1 MCKQRKINL
10 PGLVFPLLAAMT
22 PDHWEVEVV
31 IEVVDEVDFD
41 CDADLVGIGTMG
53 HAIFRGLEIA
63 REFKKRGKTVFFGGY
78 MASMVPEKVLEM
90 GVDSVV
96 VGDAEN
102 SYPQLLQDYEKDG
115 KIKKVYDLPI
125 SELKNLP
132 LPKYELLL
140 DKPLGNM
147 LPVQAGRGCPH
158 LCSFCSVS
166 CIYKGKYL
174 VRPISEVM
182 RDIKRIK
189 ELGFS
194 GFYLI
199 DDNIVGNPGYLSEL
213 ARQIKPLNLHWASQ
227 CSLNLARN
235 QKLLREVADSGC
247 RILSFGLESITQEG
261 LDKLNKSWVKVTEHE
276 KLLRRIEKAGIMPSS
291 EMMVGLDS
299 DTEES
304 LRATLDF
311 VNRARIPIPRFY
323 ILTPMPGS
331 ELYEQFK
338 REGRLLHEDYK
349 KYDGTQAVHTPQNIS
364 PEELT
369 EMYWWLN
376 RQVFSLSSI
385 LQRTILHKN
394 ALKHPLSHLFALGVN
409 LHYRHYIKKGVTPN
423 IF

>member
-1 MCKQRKINL
+1 MPKILFIQPTQYYENGTALCKQRKINL

-22 PDHWEVEVV
+22 PEHWEVEVV

-96 VGDAEN
+96 VGDAEK
-102 SYPQLLQDYEKDG
+102 SYPQLLRDYEKDG
-115 KIKKVYDLPI
+115 KIKKIYDLPI

-132 LPKYELLL
+132 LPRYELLL

-174 VRPISEVM
+174 VRPIPEVM
-182 RDIKRIK
+182 RDIKRVK

-235 QKLLREVADSGC
+235 EKLLQEVADSGC
-247 RILSFGLESITQEG
+247 RILSFGLESITQ
-261 LDKLNKSWVKVTEHE
+261 
-276 KLLRRIEKAGIMPSS
+276 
-291 EMMVGLDS
+291 
-299 DTEES
+299 
-304 LRATLDF
+304 
-311 VNRARIPIPRFY
+311 
-323 ILTPMPGS
+323 
-331 ELYEQFK
+331 
-338 REGRLLHEDYK
+338 
-349 KYDGTQAVHTPQNIS
+349 
-364 PEELT
+364 
-369 EMYWWLN
+369 
-376 RQVFSLSSI
+376 
-385 LQRTILHKN
+385 
-394 ALKHPLSHLFALGVN
+394 
-409 LHYRHYIKKGVTPN
+409 
-423 IF
+423 